1 MIEIPAKED
10 LDKGKDLHDRIKSH
24 PFRMCPQI
32 HWLDE
37 YHELFESVN
46 NLFGRYVHDYFDHNT
61 WRTVYKYHAIE
72 KEEKNNNDSGTYTHY
87 VDVWSNPTIA
97 LMDESMHDFRGI
109 YRNLKVYWKDDC
121 FRKFYLGK
129 YIETSEIVLQLLHS
143 LIDGNIITEISF
155 PQSRGKNYTFYKYV
169 RNPKYNNNWT
179 LEREI

>member
-1 MIEIPAKED
+1 MKSSADIILNSIEEQKGDFVVPIEIDNDENIDEKE
-10 LDKGKDLHDRIKSH
+10 S
-24 PFRMCPQI
+24 
-32 HWLDE
+32 
-37 YHELFESVN
+37 S
-46 NLFGRYVHDYFDHNT
+46 
-61 WRTVYKYHAIE
+61 
-72 KEEKNNNDSGTYTHY
+72 KEEKNDDSETYIHY

-97 LMDESMHDFRGI
+97 LIDESMHDFRGI

-169 RNPKYNNNWT
+169 RNPKYDNNWT